1 MTIQRLQRFLAFIPG
16 QPTVYRSVPSLLLL
30 ALLVMGLPAPSGA
43 QQACRPDGDVD
54 RNGSVTAAD
63 ALLAFQQALRL
74 VQLDAC
80 QLTIADV
87 FPQPAAPDG
96 NITASDALCIF
107 QKALRLPSCLP
118 DAPPPNQ
125 PPVANAGFDQIVDE
139 NTVVTLSG
147 SGSDADGTIARYA
160 WVQTSGTAVGLSGA
174 DSQNANFT
182 APEVGAD
189 VDLVFQLTVTDDGGA
204 DSAPDTVTITVF
216 DTAGLDASLTAHAG
230 TDQTVYEATQVVLSG
245 SGVDPDGAV
254 LQFNWTQSSGPTVT
268 LFGADTQT
276 ALFTAPEVE
285 ADGEAMVFQLTVT
298 NDQGTSATGTVTIT
312 VADFVPPSDEAVA
325 EALEALEASGA
336 IPVLD
341 RSVSIEGPDTDS
353 DGVRDDVEN
362 YIESLPDTDAQK
374 ASLRQVSHAYT
385 EAMRMGMGRP
395 DTANLERMT
404 EMIANAVNCIWET
417 YGSDAAAG
425 KVQDMTKIMV
435 NTPERFDAYVQ
446 FDNLLGGFAI
456 TIPEGDTCETP

>member
-1 MTIQRLQRFLAFIPG
+1 MMIQRPRRFLPIVLAR
-16 QPTVYRSVPSLLLL
+16 RSIPSLLLL
-30 ALLVMGLPAPSGA
+30 ALMVMSLPALSGA
-43 QQACRPDGDVD
+43 QQACLPDGDVD

-63 ALLAFQQALRL
+63 ALLAFQQALSL
-74 VQLDAC
+74 VQLDTC

-160 WVQTSGTAVGLSGA
+160 WVQTSGAAVGLSGA

-230 TDQTVYEATQVVLSG
+230 ADQTVYEATQVVLSG

-254 LQFNWTQSSGPTVT
+254 LQFNVDAEQWPNGHATRRRYP
-268 LFGADTQT
+268 
-276 ALFTAPEVE
+276 
-285 ADGEAMVFQLTVT
+285 DGGLY
-298 NDQGTSATGTVTIT
+298 
-312 VADFVPPSDEAVA
+312 
-325 EALEALEASGA
+325 
-336 IPVLD
+336 
-341 RSVSIEGPDTDS
+341 RS
-353 DGVRDDVEN
+353 
-362 YIESLPDTDAQK
+362 
-374 ASLRQVSHAYT
+374 
-385 EAMRMGMGRP
+385 
-395 DTANLERMT
+395 
-404 EMIANAVNCIWET
+404 
-417 YGSDAAAG
+417 
-425 KVQDMTKIMV
+425 
-435 NTPERFDAYVQ
+435 
-446 FDNLLGGFAI
+446 
-456 TIPEGDTCETP
+456 